1 MRERIP
7 RMREIVRMRP
17 ARTLREKKMAA
28 RMSRRIFV
36 QRTRV
41 GEGGLAKLTRFTRNT
56 LGFNTYSFD
65 EKFFRLVNIIE
76 TLKNSHV
83 RVETSD
89 RNLPF
94 DKCLEILEE
103 QSISE

>member
-1 MRERIP
+1 
-7 RMREIVRMRP
+7 
-17 ARTLREKKMAA
+17 
-28 RMSRRIFV
+28 V

-41 GEGGLAKLTRFTRNT
+41 GEGGLAKLT
-56 LGFNTYSFD
+56 
-65 EKFFRLVNIIE
+65 RLVNIIE